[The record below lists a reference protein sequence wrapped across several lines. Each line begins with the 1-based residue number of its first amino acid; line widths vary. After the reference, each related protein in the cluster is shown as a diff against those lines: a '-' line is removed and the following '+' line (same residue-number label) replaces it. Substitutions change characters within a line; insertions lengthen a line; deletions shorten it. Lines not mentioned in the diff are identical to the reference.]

1 MKRLYILAAIAILC
15 QTAFSQKK
23 YEMVVEKTDGTETVI
38 NVEDIVR
45 TYFREKGN
53 ENNPDDN
60 TPGEATLVAGEYTI
74 HANHAYWGYSTKYHY
89 HVLYFMS
96 ADFFDIV
103 DLDRKTIT
111 LPQRMS
117 MIEVD
122 LVNDLQT
129 SSVPEGDF
137 LFDMTAYDLDYSKSD
152 SGTTDGIYFE
162 HDRKLGNN
170 NTLSITRVGDNYTI
184 KGQNLKVYGGRY
196 AMTNYSEPNIED
208 KVYTTVSF
216 TYTGPITTLSESFM
230 NFVYD

>member
-38 NVEDIVR
+38 NVEDIIR

-53 ENNPDDN
+53 ENKPDEN

-74 HANHAYWGYSTKYHY
+74 HANHAYWGYSTKYNR

-103 DLDRKTIT
+103 DLDRETVT
-111 LPQRMS
+111 FPPRMS
-117 MIEVD
+117 FMEID

-137 LFDMTAYDLDYSKSD
+137 LFDMTAYDLDYSQSD

-162 HDRKLGNN
+162 HDRKDGSNS
-170 NTLSITRVGDNYTI
+170 TLSISRVGDNYTI
-184 KGQNLKVYGGRY
+184 KGQDLKVYGGRY
-196 AMTNYSEPNIED
+196 AMTNYSQPVIED
-208 KVYTTVSF
+208 KVYTTASLI
-216 TYTGPITTLSESFM
+216 YTGPIITLSESFM